1 MADHIVLLRDGQ
13 VVEQGSHP
21 EPIAAGGVYADLYW
35 LHQTAYQ
42 S

>member
-1 MADHIVLLRDGQ
+1 MHVPTASRRDT
-13 VVEQGSHP
+13 GSHP